1 MKPLVLVVE
10 DDRGICDLVKM
21 SLGDGGYRIKTAPNG
36 ELALGE
42 TAAEDPAVILLDLY
56 MPVMDGVEFLRH
68 YRARSRAS
76 AKVIVI
82 SGATNADPLAKQV
95 VVDEF
100 IGKPFDVE
108 VLQRTVRRVLE
119 PGAVFDQV

>member
-10 DDRGICDLVKM
+10 DDRGVCDLLKM
-21 SLGDGGYRIKTAPNG
+21 SLGDAGYRIKTAPNG

-56 MPVMDGVEFLRH
+56 MPVMDGAEFLRH
-68 YRARSRAS
+68 YRARPEAR

-82 SGATNADPLAKQV
+82 SGVTNADRLAKQV
-95 VVDEF
+95 VADEF
-100 IGKPFDVE
+100 IGKPFDID
-108 VLQRTVRRVLE
+108 VLQGTVRRFLQPDAMVS
-119 PGAVFDQV
+119 PV